1 MSDREDL
8 PIFPLRTILF
18 PDSKLPLRIFEPR
31 YIDMVS
37 RSMRE
42 DSEFGIILSR
52 ESTDPKMFET
62 YDTGTLAKI
71 IDWDQGG
78 DGLLGITTLGTQ
90 KFRLKELNKQEDGL
104 NIGSIERIEKEGDY
118 KPLKEF
124 THLVELLQAILDD
137 VNIYDDDEK
146 RFDSASWISYRFA
159 EILPLR
165 IEDKQKCLEIDDPI
179 IRLNFLEPLIKTVSY
194 THLTLPTNREV

>member
-52 ESTDPKMFET
+52 ESSDPKMFET

-78 DGLLGITTLGTQ
+78 DGLLGITAIGTQ
-90 KFRLKELNKQEDGL
+90 KFQLKELNKQEDGL
-104 NIGSIERIEKEGDY
+104 NIGTIERLEKEGDY

-137 VNIYDDDEK
+137 VNIYGDDEK
-146 RFDSASWISYRFA
+146 NFDSASWISYRFA

-179 IRLNFLEPLIKTVSY
+179 IRLNFLQPLIKMI
-194 THLTLPTNREV
+194 RESSQQ

>member
-8 PIFPLRTILF
+8 PMFPLRTILF

-137 VNIYDDDEK
+137 VNIYDDNEK

-179 IRLNFLEPLIKTVSY
+179 IRLNFLEPLIKMI
-194 THLTLPTNREV
+194 RESSQQ

>member
-62 YDTGTLAKI
+62 YNTGTLAKI

-78 DGLLGITTLGTQ
+78 DGLLGITTIGTQ
-90 KFRLKELNKQEDGL
+90 KFQLKELNKQEDGL
-104 NIGSIERIEKEGDY
+104 NIGTIERLEKEGDY

-137 VNIYDDDEK
+137 VNIYGDDEK
-146 RFDSASWISYRFA
+146 NFDSASWISYRFA

-179 IRLNFLEPLIKTVSY
+179 IRLNFLEPLIKMI
-194 THLTLPTNREV
+194 RESSQQ

>member
-137 VNIYDDDEK
+137 VNIYDDNEK

-179 IRLNFLEPLIKTVSY
+179 IRLNFLEPLIKMI
-194 THLTLPTNREV
+194 RESSQQ

>member
-1 MSDREDL
+1 MSNSEDF

-37 RSMRE
+37 RCMRE

-71 IDWDQGG
+71 IDWDQGE
-78 DGLLGITTLGTQ
+78 DGLLGITTIGTQ
-90 KFRLKELNKQEDGL
+90 KFRLKGLNKQEDGL
-104 NIGSIERIEKEGDY
+104 NIGTIERIDREGDY
-118 KPLKEF
+118 KPTKEF
-124 THLVELLQAILDD
+124 KHLVELLQAILDD
-137 VNIYDDDEK
+137 VNIYGDDEK
-146 RFDSASWISYRFA
+146 NFESAAWISYRFA

-179 IRLNFLEPLIKTVSY
+179 IRLNFLEPLIKMI
-194 THLTLPTNREV
+194 RESSQQ

>member
-18 PDSKLPLRIFEPR
+18 PDSKLPLRNFEPR
-31 YIDMVS
+31 YNDMVS

-179 IRLNFLEPLIKTVSY
+179 IRLNFLEPLIKMI
-194 THLTLPTNREV
+194 RESSQQ

>member
-42 DSEFGIILSR
+42 NSEFGIILSR

-71 IDWDQGG
+71 IDWDQGV
-78 DGLLGITTLGTQ
+78 DGLLGITTLGRQ

-124 THLVELLQAILDD
+124 THLVELLEAILDD
-137 VNIYDDDEK
+137 VNIYDENEK
-146 RFDSASWISYRFA
+146 NFDSASWISYRFA

-165 IEDKQKCLEIDDPI
+165 VEDKQKCLEIDDPI
-179 IRLNFLEPLIKTVSY
+179 IRLNFLEPLIKMI
-194 THLTLPTNREV
+194 RESSQQ

>member
-62 YDTGTLAKI
+62 YDTGTLAKN

-179 IRLNFLEPLIKTVSY
+179 IRLNFLEPLIKMI
-194 THLTLPTNREV
+194 RESSQQ

>member
-124 THLVELLQAILDD
+124 THLVELLQAILED
-137 VNIYDDDEK
+137 VNIYDDNEK
-146 RFDSASWISYRFA
+146 NFDSASWISYRFA

-165 IEDKQKCLEIDDPI
+165 LEDKQKCLEIDDPI
-179 IRLNFLEPLIKTVSY
+179 IRLNYLEPLIKMI
-194 THLTLPTNREV
+194 RESSQH

>member
-62 YDTGTLAKI
+62 YDTGTLARI
-71 IDWDQGG
+71 IDWDHHPP
-78 DGLLGITTLGTQ
+78 GLWGNYTYLPAVAFVAGIPGQ
-90 KFRLKELNKQEDGL
+90 
-104 NIGSIERIEKEGDY
+104 
-118 KPLKEF
+118 
-124 THLVELLQAILDD
+124 
-137 VNIYDDDEK
+137 
-146 RFDSASWISYRFA
+146 SYTY
-159 EILPLR
+159 
-165 IEDKQKCLEIDDPI
+165 
-179 IRLNFLEPLIKTVSY
+179 NSVSY
-194 THLTLPTNREV
+194 THLTLPTKA

>member
-137 VNIYDDDEK
+137 VNIYDNDEK

-179 IRLNFLEPLIKTVSY
+179 IRLNFLEPLIKMI
-194 THLTLPTNREV
+194 RESSQQ

>member
-137 VNIYDDDEK
+137 VNIYGNDEK
-146 RFDSASWISYRFA
+146 NFDSASWISYRFA

-179 IRLNFLEPLIKTVSY
+179 IRLNYLEPLIKMI
-194 THLTLPTNREV
+194 RESSQQ

>member
-1 MSDREDL
+1 MSDKEDL

-179 IRLNFLEPLIKTVSY
+179 IRLNFLEPLIKMI
-194 THLTLPTNREV
+194 RESSQQ

>member
-1 MSDREDL
+1 MSNREDL

-31 YIDMVS
+31 YIDMVT
-37 RSMRE
+37 RCMRE
-42 DSEFGIILSR
+42 LSEFGIILSR

-71 IDWDQGG
+71 IDWDQGE
-78 DGLLGITTLGTQ
+78 DGLLGITTIGTQ
-90 KFRLKELNKQEDGL
+90 KFRLKGLNKQEDGL
-104 NIGSIERIEKEGDY
+104 NIGAIERIEREGDY
-118 KPLKEF
+118 KPTKEF
-124 THLVELLQAILDD
+124 KHLVELLQAILDD
-137 VNIYDDDEK
+137 INIYGDDDK
-146 RFDSASWISYRFA
+146 NFDCAAWISYRFA

-179 IRLNFLEPLIKTVSY
+179 IRLNFLEPLIKMI
-194 THLTLPTNREV
+194 RESSQQ

>member
-37 RSMRE
+37 KSMRE

-179 IRLNFLEPLIKTVSY
+179 IRLNFLEPLIKMI
-194 THLTLPTNREV
+194 RESSQQ

>member
-78 DGLLGITTLGTQ
+78 DGRLGITTLGTQ

-179 IRLNFLEPLIKTVSY
+179 IRLNFLEPLIKMI
-194 THLTLPTNREV
+194 RESSQQ

>member
-90 KFRLKELNKQEDGL
+90 KFLLKELNKQEDGL

-124 THLVELLQAILDD
+124 THLVELLQAILED

-146 RFDSASWISYRFA
+146 NFDSASWISYRFA

-165 IEDKQKCLEIDDPI
+165 VEDKQKCLEIDDPI
-179 IRLNFLEPLIKTVSY
+179 IRLNFLEPLIKMI
-194 THLTLPTNREV
+194 RESSQQ

>member
-18 PDSKLPLRIFEPR
+18 PDSKLPLRIFAPR
-31 YIDMVS
+31 YIDKVS

-179 IRLNFLEPLIKTVSY
+179 IRLNFLEPLIKMI
-194 THLTLPTNREV
+194 RESSQQ

>member
-90 KFRLKELNKQEDGL
+90 KFLLKELNKQEDGL

-179 IRLNFLEPLIKTVSY
+179 IRLNFLEPLIKMI
-194 THLTLPTNREV
+194 RESSQQ

>member
-1 MSDREDL
+1 MSNREDL

-37 RSMRE
+37 RCMRE

-71 IDWDQGG
+71 IEWDQGE
-78 DGLLGITTLGTQ
+78 DGLLGITTIGTQ
-90 KFRLKELNKQEDGL
+90 KFRLKGLNKQEDGL
-104 NIGSIERIEKEGDY
+104 NIGAIERIEREGDY
-118 KPLKEF
+118 KPTEEF
-124 THLVELLQAILDD
+124 SHLVELLQAILDD
-137 VNIYDDDEK
+137 VNIYNDNEK
-146 RFDSASWISYRFA
+146 NFGNAAWISYRFA

-179 IRLNFLEPLIKTVSY
+179 IRLNFLEPLIKMI
-194 THLTLPTNREV
+194 RESSQQ

>member
-71 IDWDQGG
+71 IDWDQGV
-78 DGLLGITTLGTQ
+78 DVLLGITTIGTK
-90 KFRLKELNKQEDGL
+90 KFRLKQLNKQEDGL

-179 IRLNFLEPLIKTVSY
+179 IRLNFLEPLIKMI
-194 THLTLPTNREV
+194 RESSQQ

>member
-42 DSEFGIILSR
+42 NSEFGIILSR

-62 YDTGTLAKI
+62 YDTGTLARI

-137 VNIYDDDEK
+137 VNIYNDNEK

-165 IEDKQKCLEIDDPI
+165 LEDKQKCLEIDDPI
-179 IRLNFLEPLIKTVSY
+179 IRLNFLEPLIKMI
-194 THLTLPTNREV
+194 RESSQQ

>member
-1 MSDREDL
+1 MSNTEDL

-37 RSMRE
+37 RCMRE

-71 IDWDQGG
+71 IDWDQGE
-78 DGLLGITTLGTQ
+78 DGLLGITTIGTQ
-90 KFRLKELNKQEDGL
+90 KYRLKGLNKQEDGL
-104 NIGSIERIEKEGDY
+104 NIGTIERIDREGDY
-118 KPLKEF
+118 KPTKEF
-124 THLVELLQAILDD
+124 MHLVELLQAILDD
-137 VNIYDDDEK
+137 VNIYNDNEK
-146 RFDSASWISYRFA
+146 NFESAAWISYRFA

-179 IRLNFLEPLIKTVSY
+179 IRLNFLEPLIKMI
-194 THLTLPTNREV
+194 RESSQQ

>member
-18 PDSKLPLRIFEPR
+18 PGSKLPLRIFEPR

-42 DSEFGIILSR
+42 DSDFGIILSR

-78 DGLLGITTLGTQ
+78 DGLLGITTIGTQ

-137 VNIYDDDEK
+137 VNIYGNDEK
-146 RFDSASWISYRFA
+146 NFDSASWISYRFA

-179 IRLNFLEPLIKTVSY
+179 IRLNFLEPLIKMI
-194 THLTLPTNREV
+194 RESSQQ

>member
-137 VNIYDDDEK
+137 VNIYDDNEK

-165 IEDKQKCLEIDDPI
+165 LEDKQKCLEIDDPI
-179 IRLNFLEPLIKTVSY
+179 IRLNFLEPLIKMI
-194 THLTLPTNREV
+194 RESSQQ

>member
-42 DSEFGIILSR
+42 NSEFGIILSR

-78 DGLLGITTLGTQ
+78 DGLLGITTIGTQ

-179 IRLNFLEPLIKTVSY
+179 IRLNFLEPLIKMI
-194 THLTLPTNREV
+194 RESSQQ

>member
-1 MSDREDL
+1 
-8 PIFPLRTILF
+8 
-18 PDSKLPLRIFEPR
+18 
-31 YIDMVS
+31 
-37 RSMRE
+37 MRE

-62 YDTGTLAKI
+62 YATGTLAKI

-137 VNIYDDDEK
+137 VNIYNDNEK

-165 IEDKQKCLEIDDPI
+165 LEDKQKCLEIDDPI
-179 IRLNFLEPLIKTVSY
+179 IRLYFLEPLIKMI
-194 THLTLPTNREV
+194 RESSQQ

>member
-1 MSDREDL
+1 MTNREDL

-71 IDWDQGG
+71 IDWDQGE
-78 DGLLGITTLGTQ
+78 DGLLGITTIGTQ
-90 KFRLKELNKQEDGL
+90 KFRLKDLNKQEDGL
-104 NIGSIERIEKEGDY
+104 NIGTIERIEREGDY
-118 KPLKEF
+118 KPTKEF
-124 THLVELLQAILDD
+124 RHLVELLQAILDD
-137 VNIYDDDEK
+137 VNIYGDDEK
-146 RFDSASWISYRFA
+146 NFESAAWISYRFA

-179 IRLNFLEPLIKTVSY
+179 IRLNFLEPLIKMI
-194 THLTLPTNREV
+194 RESSQQ

>member
-1 MSDREDL
+1 MSNTEDL

-37 RSMRE
+37 RCMRE

-71 IDWDQGG
+71 IDWDQGE
-78 DGLLGITTLGTQ
+78 DGLLGITTIGTQ
-90 KFRLKELNKQEDGL
+90 KFRLKGLNKQEDGL
-104 NIGSIERIEKEGDY
+104 NIGAIERIEREGDY
-118 KPLKEF
+118 KPTKEF
-124 THLVELLQAILDD
+124 RHLVELLQAILDD
-137 VNIYDDDEK
+137 INIYSDDEK
-146 RFDSASWISYRFA
+146 NFDSAAWISYRFA

-179 IRLNFLEPLIKTVSY
+179 IRLNFLEPLIKMI
-194 THLTLPTNREV
+194 RESSQQ

>member
-124 THLVELLQAILDD
+124 THLVELLQAILED
-137 VNIYDDDEK
+137 VNIYDDNEK
-146 RFDSASWISYRFA
+146 NFDSASWISYRFA

-179 IRLNFLEPLIKTVSY
+179 IRLNYLEPLIKMI
-194 THLTLPTNREV
+194 RESSQQ

>member
-42 DSEFGIILSR
+42 NSEFGIILSR

-78 DGLLGITTLGTQ
+78 DGLLGITTIGTQ
-90 KFRLKELNKQEDGL
+90 KFRLKQLNKQEDGL

-124 THLVELLQAILDD
+124 THLVELLEAILDD
-137 VNIYDDDEK
+137 VNIYDENEK
-146 RFDSASWISYRFA
+146 NFDSASWISYRFA

-179 IRLNFLEPLIKTVSY
+179 IRLNFLEPLIKMI
-194 THLTLPTNREV
+194 RESSQQ

>member
-8 PIFPLRTILF
+8 PMFPLRTILF

-42 DSEFGIILSR
+42 NSEFGIILSR

-78 DGLLGITTLGTQ
+78 DGLLGIITLGTQ

-165 IEDKQKCLEIDDPI
+165 LEDKQKCLEIDDPI
-179 IRLNFLEPLIKTVSY
+179 IRLNFLEPLIKMI
-194 THLTLPTNREV
+194 RESSQQ

>member
-137 VNIYDDDEK
+137 VNIYDENEK
-146 RFDSASWISYRFA
+146 NFDSASWISYRFA

-165 IEDKQKCLEIDDPI
+165 VEDKQKCLEIDDPI
-179 IRLNFLEPLIKTVSY
+179 IRLNFLEPLIKMI
-194 THLTLPTNREV
+194 RESSQQ

>member
-1 MSDREDL
+1 MSNREDL

-37 RSMRE
+37 RCMRE

-71 IDWDQGG
+71 IDWDQGE
-78 DGLLGITTLGTQ
+78 DGLLGITTIGTQ
-90 KFRLKELNKQEDGL
+90 KYRLKGLNKQEDGL
-104 NIGSIERIEKEGDY
+104 NIGTIERIDREGDY
-118 KPLKEF
+118 KPTKEF
-124 THLVELLQAILDD
+124 MHLVELLQAILDD
-137 VNIYDDDEK
+137 VNIYNDNEK
-146 RFDSASWISYRFA
+146 NFESAAWISYRFA

-179 IRLNFLEPLIKTVSY
+179 IRLNFLEPLIKMI
-194 THLTLPTNREV
+194 RESSQQ

>member
-165 IEDKQKCLEIDDPI
+165 LEDKLKCLEIDDPI
-179 IRLNFLEPLIKTVSY
+179 IRLNFLEPLIKMI
-194 THLTLPTNREV
+194 RESSQQ

>member
-71 IDWDQGG
+71 IDWDQG

-90 KFRLKELNKQEDGL
+90 KFRLKELNKLEDGL

-179 IRLNFLEPLIKTVSY
+179 IRLNFLEPLIKMI
-194 THLTLPTNREV
+194 RESSQQ

>member
-1 MSDREDL
+1 MSNTEDL

-37 RSMRE
+37 RCMRE

-71 IDWDQGG
+71 IDWDQGE
-78 DGLLGITTLGTQ
+78 DGLLGITTIGTQ
-90 KFRLKELNKQEDGL
+90 KFRLKGLNKQEDGL
-104 NIGSIERIEKEGDY
+104 NIGAIERIEIEGDY
-118 KPLKEF
+118 KPTKEF
-124 THLVELLQAILDD
+124 KHLVELLQAILDD
-137 VNIYDDDEK
+137 VNIYGDDEK
-146 RFDSASWISYRFA
+146 NFDSAAWISYRFA

-179 IRLNFLEPLIKTVSY
+179 IRLNFLEPLIKMI
-194 THLTLPTNREV
+194 RESSQQ

>member
-1 MSDREDL
+1 MSDREDQ

-179 IRLNFLEPLIKTVSY
+179 IRLNFLEPLIKMI
-194 THLTLPTNREV
+194 RESSQQ

>member
-8 PIFPLRTILF
+8 PIFPLRTILL
-18 PDSKLPLRIFEPR
+18 PDSKLPHRIYEPR
-31 YIDMVS
+31 YIDMQS

-42 DSEFGIILSR
+42 NSEFGIILSL
-52 ESTDPKMFET
+52 ESTEPKMFET

-78 DGLLGITTLGTQ
+78 DGLLGIITLGTQ

-137 VNIYDDDEK
+137 VNIYDDNEK

-179 IRLNFLEPLIKTVSY
+179 IRLNFLEPLIKMI
-194 THLTLPTNREV
+194 RESSQQ